1 MGQVSFFAH
10 RLVFPGAPRA
20 LGLYRTSRG
29 SLANEPF
36 GAHKFLNQMRIGDS
50 DEIAG
55 CRRVLSYGPSLR
67 WEANISMAFWGA
79 PQIRDSSCV
88 PHFLCGP
95 FSFFVNLS
103 KLGLHPTGCANL
115 VLRFKFCEFR
125 APSVSMFLEFRER
138 WSKSRSLP
146 HHRSRHYLFDSLA
159 RWL

>member
-1 MGQVSFFAH
+1 MGQVTFFEH
-10 RLVFPGAPRA
+10 RLGFLGGAARPQLVSNVSVFSRH
-20 LGLYRTSRG
+20 RTFRS
-29 SLANEPF
+29 PQV
-36 GAHKFLNQMRIGDS
+36 LNQMRIGDS

-138 WSKSRSLP
+138 WSKSRSPP

-159 RWL
+159 CWL